1 MLQIKKLFH
10 THIDSIISTIALIV
24 NRGLDAIILLVITPF
39 LIKIFGIDNYG
50 QLSYYLAIIFFIQTF
65 IIFGFENYIIYNT
78 SNNEENH
85 SGILSLVMAVKLS
98 LFFVLSFIYIVFCIT
113 HYNGNYLFPYI
124 LLLLPFSECFNF
136 SHYYV
141 VKRIPSELIKIS
153 ITRLIYYVLLT
164 LTLVNN
170 IKDIDLY
177 VLILTTSYII
187 TVIIQNIYLKHKFNI
202 KLNFI
207 INRNE
212 YFLCFRNSFTFF
224 LLRLFQIL
232 SDRLYL
238 ILAGIGLSY
247 IFVTYLDVAIKLYL
261 VILMPV
267 QLLVT
272 SILPKFISKNYSF
285 SFKFYII
292 FIILLFLV
300 LTPFPLYLENKINF
314 YFFHINDIGLNIYIY
329 ITISAIFFISSFL
342 LSELYLNPMGK
353 LKISLFISFI
363 SFVIPFSSCIVA
375 YFLSFLSF
383 ELIIISFLVSKIL
396 DFSLK
401 LISYL
406 YLKNMAK

>member
-1 MLQIKKLFH
+1 MFRIKRLFH
-10 THIDSIISTIALIV
+10 THLDSIVSTIALVV
-24 NRGLDAIILLVITPF
+24 NRGLDAIILLIITPF

-65 IIFGFENYIIYNT
+65 VIFGFENYIIYNT
-78 SNNEENH
+78 SNNEDNH
-85 SGILSLVMAVKLS
+85 SNILSSVMIVKLS
-98 LFFVLSFIYIVFCIT
+98 LFSILSFFYIVFCII
-113 HYNGNYLFPYI
+113 HYNDDYLFPYI

-141 VKRIPSELIKIS
+141 VKKIPSELIKIS
-153 ITRLIYYVLLT
+153 IIRLLYYVSLT
-164 LTLVNN
+164 LTLINSN
-170 IKDIDLY
+170 KDIDLY
-177 VLILTTSYII
+177 VLILSTSYVI
-187 TVIIQNIYLKHKFNI
+187 TVIIQNFYIKSKFNI
-202 KLNFI
+202 KLNLI
-207 INRNE
+207 TSRNK
-212 YFLCFRNSFTFF
+212 YFLCLKGSFTFF

-272 SILPKFISKNYSF
+272 SILPKFISKNYNF

-292 FIILLFLV
+292 FITLLSLV
-300 LTPFPLYLENKINF
+300 LIPTSLYLENKINF
-314 YFFHINDIGLNIYIY
+314 YFFHISDIGLNIYIY
-329 ITISAIFFISSFL
+329 ITISAIAFISSFL

-363 SFVIPFSSCIVA
+363 SFVIPFSISIMA
-375 YFLSFLSF
+375 YILNFLSF
-383 ELIIISFLVSKIL
+383 ELILISFLISKIL
-396 DFSLK
+396 DFILK

-406 YLKNMAK
+406 YLK

>member
-1 MLQIKKLFH
+1 MLRIKRLFH

-39 LIKIFGIDNYG
+39 LIKVFGIDNYG

-65 IIFGFENYIIYNT
+65 VIFGFENYIIYNT
-78 SNNEENH
+78 SNNKEDH
-85 SGILSLVMAVKLS
+85 SNILSSVMVVKLS
-98 LFFVLSFIYIVFCIT
+98 LFFILSFFYIAFCIT
-113 HYNGNYLFPYI
+113 HYNDNYLFPYI

-141 VKRIPSELIKIS
+141 VKKIPSELIKIS
-153 ITRLIYYVLLT
+153 IIRLIYYVLLT
-164 LTLVNN
+164 LTLINS
-170 IKDIDLY
+170 IKDVDLY
-177 VLILTTSYII
+177 ALILATSYVI
-187 TVIIQNIYLKHKFNI
+187 TVVIQNIYIKSKFNI
-202 KLNFI
+202 KLNLFL
-207 INRNE
+207 NRNE
-212 YFLCFRNSFTFF
+212 YFLCFKNSFTFF

-272 SILPKFISKNYSF
+272 SILPKFISKNYKF
-285 SFKFYII
+285 SFRFYII
-292 FIILLFLV
+292 FITLLSLV
-300 LTPFPLYLENKINF
+300 LIPSSLYLENKINF
-314 YFFHINDIGLNIYIY
+314 YFFHILDIGFNIYIY
-329 ITISAIFFISSFL
+329 ITISAIAFISSFL

-363 SFVIPFSSCIVA
+363 SFTIPFSISIMA
-375 YFLSFLSF
+375 YFLGFLSF
-383 ELIIISFLVSKIL
+383 ELILISFLISKTF
-396 DFSLK
+396 DFILK

-406 YLKNMAK
+406 YLK